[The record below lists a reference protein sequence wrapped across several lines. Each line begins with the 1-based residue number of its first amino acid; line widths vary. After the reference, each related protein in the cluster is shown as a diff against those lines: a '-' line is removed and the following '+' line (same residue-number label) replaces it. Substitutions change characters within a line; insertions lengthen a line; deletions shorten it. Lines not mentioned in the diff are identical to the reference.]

1 MNKKPLI
8 LRRKLGPPPA
18 PSVIPTQA
26 YRGRVIPITPQELKV
41 GDVLTFTA
49 LPIGTVFMMDVMTST
64 GSTVRV
70 LKKINELMAQ
80 DTQRKLFSVELRT
93 LCTVAVP
100 VR

>member
-1 MNKKPLI
+1 MTKKPLI
-8 LRRKLGPPPA
+8 LRRKLGPTPA

-49 LPIGTVFMMDVMTST
+49 LPIGTVFMIDVLTSAGT
-64 GSTVRV
+64 KVRV

-80 DTQRKLFSVELRT
+80 DARRGLVSVELRT
-93 LCTVAVP
+93 LCTVAIP

>member
-18 PSVIPTQA
+18 PSVTPTQA
-26 YRGRVIPITPQELKV
+26 YRGRVIPITPQQLNV
-41 GDVLTFTA
+41 GDVLTFTE
-49 LPIGTVFMMDVMTST
+49 LPIGTVFMMDVMTSGGT
-64 GSTVRV
+64 TVRV

-80 DTQRKLFSVELRT
+80 DARRRLCSVELRT
-93 LCTVAVP
+93 LCTVAIP